1 MSSLLGIVEDK
12 GLESNVELLQQMALL
27 KWLSSDP
34 SASSGSGTMYK
45 WVTAARIGNEL
56 YQRVSGQRKVDE
68 YRAECL
74 NGIVS
79 FIQKNPKASSKSLKA
94 EVERL
99 IGIFI
104 LQLKAL

>member
-1 MSSLLGIVEDK
+1 MASLINPAKNDK
-12 GLESNVELLQQMALL
+12 ALENNVELLQQMALL
-27 KWLSSDP
+27 KWLMSKGDESS
-34 SASSGSGTMYK
+34 TLYK
-45 WVTAARIGNEL
+45 WVTASRIGNEL
-56 YQRVSGQRKVDE
+56 YQRVSGKRKIDE

-74 NGIVS
+74 TGIVAY
-79 FIQKNPKASSKSLKA
+79 IQKHPKASAKSLQA